1 MRTIP
6 TFNHIKV
13 RKAKTKKHVTPL
25 DMTKLDSLLGDSHY
39 AQYNQAFMVKSL
51 NATQDEQLKFHKY
64 LDEPNG
70 QR

>member
-13 RKAKTKKHVTPL
+13 RKAKTKTHVTPL
-25 DMTKLDSLLGDSHY
+25 DMTKLDGLLGDSHY

-51 NATQDEQLKFHKY
+51 NATQDE
-64 LDEPNG
+64 
-70 QR
+70 